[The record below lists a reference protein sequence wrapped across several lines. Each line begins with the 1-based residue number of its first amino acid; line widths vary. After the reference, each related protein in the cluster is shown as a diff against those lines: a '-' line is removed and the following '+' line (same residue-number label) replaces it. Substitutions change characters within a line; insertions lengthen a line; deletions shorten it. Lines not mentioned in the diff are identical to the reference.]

1 MSTKAVSL
9 TRHLLDH
16 EAREPELG
24 VEFCHLMA
32 QLAFAAKIMAREI
45 ARAPLVD
52 MLGLSGEHNATGD
65 AQKKLDIFTNDTMVD
80 AFAHTG
86 LVAEII
92 SEEMEEL
99 NRVPGGANAHFVL
112 CVNPLDGSSNTD
124 TNGPVG
130 TIFGVYRRR
139 DDSPEGHFSK
149 VLRRGSEQVAAG
161 YVMYGPGALLVY
173 SSGSGVTGFT
183 LDPNLG
189 EFILSHPDIRC
200 PVRGRLFS
208 ANLGNFYQWN
218 PNIRKYVEYLTTND
232 GSPGR
237 PYSLRYTGALVA
249 DFHRSLISGGIFFYP
264 SDAKHLNGKLRLL
277 YECAPLALV
286 IENAGGRAS
295 DGSRPILDIAID
307 EAHQATPLVIGS
319 AEDVAMFEAFLR
331 GGTPS

>member
-112 CVNPLDGSSNTD
+112 CVDPLDGSSNTD

-149 VLRRGSEQVAAG
+149 VLR
-161 YVMYGPGALLVY
+161 
-173 SSGSGVTGFT
+173 
-183 LDPNLG
+183 
-189 EFILSHPDIRC
+189 
-200 PVRGRLFS
+200 
-208 ANLGNFYQWN
+208 
-218 PNIRKYVEYLTTND
+218 
-232 GSPGR
+232 
-237 PYSLRYTGALVA
+237 
-249 DFHRSLISGGIFFYP
+249 
-264 SDAKHLNGKLRLL
+264 
-277 YECAPLALV
+277 
-286 IENAGGRAS
+286 
-295 DGSRPILDIAID
+295 
-307 EAHQATPLVIGS
+307 
-319 AEDVAMFEAFLR
+319 
-331 GGTPS
+331 